1 MQVNP
6 VKKVQPLTT
15 LLIMATESVC
25 IVVPQHQSVSHVK
38 KARLNTILMVA
49 NTIHHTVLTQY
60 RDHDKKH
67 CWKVLIFIQNTP
79 LSSICK
85 SNEPVDHRKCR
96 AINDWP
102 KIGINYIRW
111 LVLLNNLQI
120 WMNPFPLHRLIWHK
134 PVMLQRAHLH
144 MISMG
149 DKVVDGLTFEA
160 L

>member
-67 CWKVLIFIQNTP
+67 C
-79 LSSICK
+79 
-85 SNEPVDHRKCR
+85 
-96 AINDWP
+96 
-102 KIGINYIRW
+102 
-111 LVLLNNLQI
+111 
-120 WMNPFPLHRLIWHK
+120 
-134 PVMLQRAHLH
+134 
-144 MISMG
+144 
-149 DKVVDGLTFEA
+149 
-160 L
+160 